1 MEEGKI
7 ILSMVE
13 TEDGIEVHMAEEAYN
28 NFVVIGLIE
37 KIKMELLSKPN
48 LPMQESKSRKKNLL
62 KYDA

>member
-1 MEEGKI
+1 MEKDKI

-37 KIKMELLSKPN
+37 KIKMELLSKPS
-48 LPMQESKSRKKNLL
+48 LPMRELSNRIKNLQD
-62 KYDA
+62 YDA